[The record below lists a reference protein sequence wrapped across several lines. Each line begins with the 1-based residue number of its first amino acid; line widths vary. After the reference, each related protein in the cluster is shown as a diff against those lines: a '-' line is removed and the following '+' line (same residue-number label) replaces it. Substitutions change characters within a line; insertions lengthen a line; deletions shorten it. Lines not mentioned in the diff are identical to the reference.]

1 MSGGIGSRDYRKFA
15 AGIAC
20 SAILLAGL
28 AAGSY
33 WHRAAK
39 AVGTSPREAAS
50 ATSARAAHP
59 SLAVAPPP
67 LAISH
72 SMKLA
77 PAPES
82 AVAAP
87 QPAGIAASPAN
98 QLVANYGKLPLSF
111 EANQGQASGPV
122 QFLSHGQGYTLFLT
136 GHEAVLALR
145 KPAAT
150 GQNSDGLVKQT
161 RLDKLGSFL
170 WPFRQG
176 EVKSKR
182 DSAVPGSAQPL
193 NRQAALPTVLRLQL
207 LGANSQPKVS
217 GFEELP
223 GRSNYFIGNDP
234 KKWRTNI
241 PTYARVR
248 YAGVYPGVDLVYYGN
263 QDGQLE
269 YDFVVAPGADPN
281 HIKLS
286 FAGVDGTR
294 IDEASGDLV
303 LKVGEEEVRF
313 HKPVVYQPTMAA
325 YDRRTRGPKIDSA
338 LEKPNP
344 EPRITSPD
352 APTGTFELASNNEVT
367 FRVARYDPK
376 RSLVIDPV
384 LSYSTYLGG
393 GKNDFGQG
401 IAVDSSGNAYVTG
414 YTASTDFPI
423 IDPLQNGNGG
433 GVYSA
438 FVSKLTAD
446 GSGLVYSTYLGGSTY
461 DIGWGIAVDSSGSAY
476 VTGGTKSADFPTVN
490 PIQATCHQCGVSG
503 SNAFVSKLSADG
515 SALVYSTF
523 LGGGG
528 DAGTAIAVDSSG
540 NAYVTGYTVATD
552 FPTVNAFQ
560 ATCSG
565 CTSGSNDAFVAK
577 LKADGSALVYSTYL
591 GGSQRDDG
599 LGIAV
604 DSSGS
609 AYVTGLTY
617 STDFPT
623 VNPIQA
629 ACEGC
634 LVGLFGYDDAFV
646 TKLNATGSALVYST
660 YLGGSYADQGNA
672 IAVDSSGNAYV
683 TGSTYSINFPTVKP
697 IQATCGTGECIDDA
711 FVAKVNAA
719 GSALVYS
726 TYLGGS
732 TVNYGYGFGIAVDS
746 SGNAYVTGITQEP
759 DFPTVNAFQGTC
771 ASCTS
776 GGLDAFVA
784 ELKPDG
790 SALVYSS
797 YLGGSNGSTEGNAIA
812 LDSSGAAYVTGT
824 VFATDFPL
832 VNAIQT
838 TCGGCTLGY
847 YDAFVAKISSGGGG
861 GGGTP
866 GCGCSKT
873 GNYVAPNQ
881 GSSPAATSSK
891 YTTNTFPSPPN
902 GNAYTLTVTNS
913 SGAQVFNQSLP
924 AFAAY
929 GFSPDGGRL
938 LVNAPGQGVS
948 VYNLVS
954 STPGQSIGPTP
965 LIGNPGGVP
974 SSIQFSPSGQ
984 YLAYT
989 ALTGSSVATL
999 QIYNVLTGK
1008 KVYENDF
1015 SFQTI
1020 PGSGTAKFGAVG
1032 DWGFGP
1038 DTPETSFTYTYLT
1051 GQGSPQLEVV
1061 HLEQPPGVNT
1071 NGFAT
1076 TVSLTDITADYA
1088 EFSPCGDVLAI
1099 VTQPSNVDIKLLRTL
1114 DGTQVKDTSGLP
1126 VASYTLS
1133 STSTQQIATY
1143 SGTQIVLADDSQ
1155 YNLGCSSQNM
1165 PAGANVTVQPPA
1177 SGTAV
1182 SGTLSAPVTLNF
1194 PSVNSPGGQVSL
1206 GESGTGSAPP
1216 SGFELGSPAVY
1227 FDLTISPTTLGYT
1240 GPVTICINYTG
1251 ITFAGNGQPVLD
1263 HIVNGSATDI
1273 TKSVDKVNNIICG
1286 SSPSLSPF
1294 AIFGAAGPVS
1304 TTTALT
1310 SSLNPVVAG
1319 QAVTFTAQVSPSL
1332 VGTPTGTVTFS
1343 DGGSVLGT
1351 VALDASATVSFS
1363 TSSLVGGSHLITA
1376 QYSGDASFVSS
1387 ISTAFTQ
1394 VVSFPAGQIS
1404 ISATGLLYS
1413 RVSKTFSGTVT
1424 IKNIG
1429 SGALRGPFQ
1438 MVLTGLPSGV
1448 TLNNAT
1454 GTFNGSPYITSNAS
1468 LAAGQSATVSIQFS
1482 DPSMARIAFTPVVH
1496 SGTF

>member
-1 MSGGIGSRDYRKFA
+1 VDT
-15 AGIAC
+15 
-20 SAILLAGL
+20 
-28 AAGSY
+28 
-33 WHRAAK
+33 
-39 AVGTSPREAAS
+39 VPAS
-50 ATSARAAHP
+50 HP
-59 SLAVAPPP
+59 TKVT
-67 LAISH
+67 
-72 SMKLA
+72 

-82 AVAAP
+82 AATAP
-87 QPAGIAASPAN
+87 QPVGVTDSPAN

-122 QFLSHGQGYTLFLT
+122 QFLSRGQGYTLFLT

-150 GQNSDGLVKQT
+150 GQKSDEPVKQAQ
-161 RLDKLGSFL
+161 LDKLGSFL
-170 WPFRQG
+170 WSFRQD
-176 EVKSKR
+176 EVTSKR
-182 DSAVPGSAQPL
+182 NSAVPGGAQSL
-193 NRQAALPTVLRLQL
+193 NREAVPPAVLRLQL
-207 LGANSQPKVS
+207 LGSNSQAKVS

-223 GRSNYFIGNDP
+223 GRSNYFIGNEP

-241 PTYARVR
+241 PTYASVR
-248 YAGVYPGVDLVYYGN
+248 YASVYPGVDLVYYGN
-263 QDGQLE
+263 QGGQLE

-281 HIKLS
+281 QIKLS
-286 FAGVDGTR
+286 FAGVEGTR
-294 IDEASGDLV
+294 IDESNGDLV
-303 LKVGEEEVRF
+303 LKVGGEEVRF
-313 HKPVVYQPTMAA
+313 HKPVVYQPTAAVA

-338 LEKPNP
+338 LGKPNP

-352 APTGTFELASNNEVT
+352 ALSGTFVLASNNEVT
-367 FRVARYDPK
+367 FRVTGNDPK
-376 RSLVIDPV
+376 RALVIDPV

-414 YTASTDFPI
+414 YTASTDFPV

-433 GVYSA
+433 GIYSA

-461 DIGWGIAVDSSGSAY
+461 DIGYGIAVDSSGNAY
-476 VTGGTKSADFPTVN
+476 VTGYTESVNFPTVKAF
-490 PIQATCHQCGVSG
+490 QATCHY
-503 SNAFVSKLSADG
+503 NAFVAKLNATGSK
-515 SALVYSTF
+515 LVYSTC
-523 LGGGG
+523 LGGDGSDSG
-528 DAGTAIAVDSSG
+528 DAIAVDSSG
-540 NAYVTGYTVATD
+540 NAYVTGYTTSTD
-552 FPTVNAFQ
+552 FPTVNPLQ
-560 ATCSG
+560 ATCGG
-565 CTSGSNDAFVAK
+565 CTAGSTDAFVAK

-591 GGSQRDDG
+591 GGSQRDAG

-617 STDFPT
+617 STDFPV

-629 ACEGC
+629 TCGGC
-634 LVGLFGYDDAFV
+634 LTGLFGYDDAFV
-646 TKLNATGSALVYST
+646 TKLNAAGSALVYST
-660 YLGGSYADQGNA
+660 YLGGSYADQGNG

-683 TGSTYSINFPTVKP
+683 IGTTSSTNFPTAKP
-697 IQATCGTGECIDDA
+697 IQATCGTECADDA
-711 FVAKVNAA
+711 FVAKVNAV

-746 SGNAYVTGITQEP
+746 SGNAYVTGLTQST
-759 DFPTVNAFQGTC
+759 DFPTVNAFQATC
-771 ASCTS
+771 GACTS
-776 GGLDAFVA
+776 GGTDAFVA
-784 ELKPDG
+784 ELVTDG
-790 SALVYSS
+790 SALVYSTF
-797 YLGGSNGSTEGNAIA
+797 LDGSTVDQNSSIPPGSEGNAIA
-812 LDSSGAAYVTGT
+812 LDSSGNAYVTGT
-824 VFATDFPL
+824 VRATDFPI

-847 YDAFVAKISSGGGG
+847 YDAFVAKISSGGGGGGG

-902 GNAYTLTVTNS
+902 GNAYTLTVTNG

-929 GFSPDGGRL
+929 GFSPDGGHL
-938 LVNAPGQGVS
+938 LVNASGQGVS

-954 STPGQSIGPTP
+954 TPPGQSIGPTP

-1020 PGSGTAKFGAVG
+1020 PGSGAAKFGAVG
-1032 DWGFGP
+1032 DWGFSP

-1051 GQGSPQLEVV
+1051 DQGSPQLELV

-1088 EFSPCGDVLAI
+1088 EFSPCGDLLAI
-1099 VTQPSNVDIKLLRTL
+1099 VTQPSSVDIKLLRTL

-1133 STSTQQIATY
+1133 STSTQQIVTY
-1143 SGTQIVLADDSQ
+1143 SGTQIVLADDSE

-1177 SGTAV
+1177 TGTAV

-1206 GESGTGSAPP
+1206 SESSTGVPPP
-1216 SGFELGSPAVY
+1216 SGFELGSPTVY

-1251 ITFAGNGQPVLD
+1251 ITFPGNGQPVLN
-1263 HIVNGSATDI
+1263 HIVDGSATNI
-1273 TKSVDKVNNIICG
+1273 TTSVDKANNIICG
-1286 SSPSLSPF
+1286 STPSLSPF
-1294 AIFGAAGPVS
+1294 AIFGAASPVS
-1304 TTTALT
+1304 TTTGLG
-1310 SSLNPVVAG
+1310 SSHNPSVAG
-1319 QAVTFTAQVSPSL
+1319 GAVTLTAQVSPSL
-1332 VGTPTGTVTFS
+1332 VGTPTGTVTFI
-1343 DGGSVLGT
+1343 DGGTTIGT
-1351 VALDASATVSFS
+1351 VTLDPSGMASFPTSALAA
-1363 TSSLVGGSHLITA
+1363 GSHSISA
-1376 QYSGDASFVSS
+1376 EYSGDTYFAS
-1387 ISTAFTQ
+1387 STSAALIQ
-1394 VVSFPAGQIS
+1394 QVSFPTAQIS
-1404 ISATGLLYS
+1404 VTASGLLYS
-1413 RVSKTFSGTVT
+1413 RVSKMFSGTVS
-1424 IKNIG
+1424 IKNVG
-1429 SGALRGPFQ
+1429 SGAISGPFNL
-1438 MVLTGLPSGV
+1438 VLTGLPSGV
-1448 TLNNAT
+1448 TLVNGT
-1454 GTFNGSPYITSNAS
+1454 GSFIGSPYITLPSVTN
-1468 LAAGQSATVSIQFS
+1468 LAAGQSATVTLSFT
-1482 DPSMARIAFTPVVH
+1482 DPSMTKITFTPVVY
-1496 SGTF
+1496 SGAL